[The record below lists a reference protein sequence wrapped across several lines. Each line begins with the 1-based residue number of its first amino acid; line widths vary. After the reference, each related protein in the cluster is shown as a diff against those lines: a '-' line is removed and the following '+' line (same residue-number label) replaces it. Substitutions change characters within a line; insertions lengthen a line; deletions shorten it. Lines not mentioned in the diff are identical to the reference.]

1 MSVAGTISSR
11 MLLVNEEKVTRC
23 GVRWHVS
30 VFVCLYKKLYVL
42 RFVPFF
48 IPFRCVPLCVCGVF
62 FHFLD
67 SRDVHIFLHVYCC
80 EKELERMKMGTK
92 TSALGLL
99 KEKELCE

>member
-1 MSVAGTISSR
+1 MWCALACV
-11 MLLVNEEKVTRC
+11 C
-23 GVRWHVS
+23 

-48 IPFRCVPLCVCGVF
+48 IPFNGVVCVEFF